1 MTIPPIEPD
10 ALDAFWK
17 PTEQAA
23 HTLSIAISFKRI
35 ADAVERLA
43 NRVEAELDSDWPDA
57 PRPGPDA

>member
-1 MTIPPIEPD
+1 MTMPDLEPA

-35 ADAVERLA
+35 ADALEGILARIDAETER
-43 NRVEAELDSDWPDA
+43 NRP
-57 PRPGPDA
+57 